1 MNITGDSRLKYK
13 RDMEQTGFLACID
26 FGTSSITG
34 LLGRRNEQ
42 DVISIIAS
50 ESIPSDSSVKHGI
63 VYNIDE
69 AAGKIK
75 KILSLL
81 ENKAGKKIGKV
92 YVSVAGMSLK
102 TIEHIQTQRLAPGT
116 PVSFAMIDRM
126 EEQARMNRPSLLSNY
141 GVVSPEVF
149 LDSVRVE
156 DYLEKPA
163 STIEVRYRQIAGRP
177 NIKVNLQRCFVEKNR
192 IDIAGY
198 IVGPVATGAI
208 LLDEEDKNKGCALVD
223 FGAGTTTISVYK
235 DGLLRFMSVVPFG
248 GRTITKDIQS
258 LGISA
263 ESAEAYKLRYGRV
276 GKDKSKD
283 AAKGSIGDSSVDVRE
298 LNKIIQLRQEEI
310 VLNVINQINESGY
323 VDELEGGIIM
333 TGGAS
338 QMKGLSDYLSEKSK
352 MAVKQGAIKRLY
364 INNAIDLLQ
373 NPSYSQC
380 LGLMLFAKENC
391 EKIEAPKVDY
401 TVNTGEPQQEAPSG
415 NTTDKAPEDKTED
428 NKGQEDKNKGG
439 KNNTKKDGRQR
450 SIFDFLQNVGGAI
463 FKDEQ

>member
-1 MNITGDSRLKYK
+1 
-13 RDMEQTGFLACID
+13 MEQTGFIACID

-50 ESIPSDSSVKHGI
+50 ESVPADSSVKHGI

-81 ENKAGKKIGKV
+81 ENKVGKKIGKV
-92 YVSVAGMSLK
+92 YVSVTGMSLK
-102 TIEHIQTQRLAPGT
+102 TIEHIQTQRLAVDT
-116 PVSFAMIDRM
+116 PVTFSMIERM
-126 EEQARMNRPSLLSNY
+126 EEQARVSHPPLLTNY
-141 GVVSPEVF
+141 GVVAPEVF
-149 LDSVRVE
+149 LDSIRVN

-163 STIEVRYRQIAGRP
+163 STIEVRYRLIAGRP
-177 NIKVNLQRCFVEKNR
+177 NLKANLQKCFVEKNR

-198 IVGPVATGAI
+198 IVGPVAAGAI
-208 LLDEEDKNKGCALVD
+208 LLDEEDKNKGCVLVD
-223 FGAGTTTISVYK
+223 FGAGTTTVSVYK
-235 DGLLRFMSVVPFG
+235 DGLLRTLSVIPFG
-248 GRTITKDIQS
+248 GRTISKDIQS

-263 ESAEAYKLRYGRV
+263 EAAESYKIRYGKI
-276 GKDKSKD
+276 GKVKENLS
-283 AAKGSIGDSSVDVRE
+283 KGSIADSSVDVRE

-310 VLNVINQINESGY
+310 ILNVINQITESGY
-323 VDELEGGIIM
+323 TEELEAGIII

-338 QMKGLSDYLSEKSK
+338 QMKGLPDYLSEKAK
-352 MAVKQGAIKRLY
+352 MPVKQGAIKRLY

-391 EKIEAPKVDY
+391 EKVETAKV
-401 TVNTGEPQQEAPSG
+401 EPVQPQANQQPISQTE
-415 NTTDKAPEDKTED
+415 NTTEKQADDKKDDK
-428 NKGQEDKNKGG
+428 
-439 KNNTKKDGRQR
+439 KNNNSKKDGGKQR